1 MKRARL
7 TLFLGTE
14 LPILAFLAF
23 AILPWFWMMLS
34 SIRPERDLTRSPI
47 VLWPETLTLINHIE
61 LLQRTS
67 FAQNLRDSLIV
78 AVGAVSLGLI
88 LALPAAY
95 AFSRFRFRGR
105 QVLRTQFLVINMFP
119 VVMLILPLFVLM
131 RGFGLLDTYVALI
144 GGHATFTLPF
154 AIWLLTGY
162 FEGIPVELDQA
173 AMIDGA
179 TRLQA
184 LRLVV
189 LPLAM
194 PGVIA
199 VGLYLFIA
207 SWNEYLFALMLA
219 GRNVRTV
226 TVALQL
232 FIGENQIQ
240 WGLLMAGGT
249 LVSLPATV
257 LFLFAQRR
265 LVSGLTGGA
274 VKG

>member
-1 MKRARL
+1 MKRLRRL
-7 TLFLGTE
+7 LGTE
-14 LPILAFLAF
+14 LPVL
-23 AILPWFWMMLS
+23 AILLFALGPWVWMMLC
-34 SIRPERDLTRSPI
+34 SIRPDRDLMHSPI
-47 VLWPETLTLINHIE
+47 ALWPDTLTLQHHIE
-61 LLQRTS
+61 LLRRTS

-78 AVGAVSLGLI
+78 ASGAVALGLL

-95 AFSRFRFRGR
+95 AFSRFRFHGR
-105 QVLRTQFLVINMFP
+105 QTLRTGFLVINMFP
-119 VVMLILPLFVLM
+119 VVMLILPIFVLM
-131 RGFGLLDTYVALI
+131 RDFGLLDTYFALI
-144 GGHATFTLPF
+144 SGHATFTLPF
-154 AIWLLTGY
+154 AIWLLTSY
-162 FEGIPVELDQA
+162 VDGIPAELDQA

-194 PGVIA
+194 PGVVA
-199 VGLYLFIA
+199 VGIYLFIA

-249 LVSLPATV
+249 LVALPATI

-265 LVSGLTGGA
+265 LVGGLTGGA